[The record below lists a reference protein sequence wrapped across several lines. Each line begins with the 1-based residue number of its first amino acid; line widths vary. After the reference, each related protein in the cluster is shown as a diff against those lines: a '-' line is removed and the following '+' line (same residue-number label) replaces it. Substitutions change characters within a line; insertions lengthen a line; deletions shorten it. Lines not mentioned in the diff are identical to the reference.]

1 MQKVI
6 VAVQKT
12 IITVQKTIIT
22 VQANVL
28 VNVLAN
34 ALMAFQHQQL
44 APRNNLK
51 APTTT
56 IVAIVDQNNNHQ
68 RREHLRVDVEREY
81 IVIIESE
88 IVIKVK
94 CCLSTVVEVE
104 DR

>member
-6 VAVQKT
+6 VAVQK
-12 IITVQKTIIT
+12 IIIAIQKIIVT

-34 ALMAFQHQQL
+34 ALMACQHQL
-44 APRNNLK
+44 LTPRISPK

-81 IVIIESE
+81 IVSIESE
-88 IVIKVK
+88 IVIGVK
-94 CCLSTVVEVE
+94 CCLSASAEVE